1 MFLSHAFLIVFV
13 KYDQFQCLCLHVCS
27 SFMTFF
33 ETTYLDNFQCI
44 VVTWLLAMVLLAWAL
59 PSPFYYGFPPCLCLL
74 SHHSTFDKVYYC
86 VFCPVMHL
94 TVFITAL

>member
-1 MFLSHAFLIVFV
+1 
-13 KYDQFQCLCLHVCS
+13 
-27 SFMTFF
+27 MTFF
-33 ETTYLDNFQCI
+33 ETTYFDYFQCI

-59 PSPFYYGFPPCLCLL
+59 PSPFYYDFPPCLCLL